1 MSIPQATNQK
11 LIGSVTVPDGIRGDC
26 IVFVTTNDIFP
37 LLLRAVMDRDVQDRD
52 SLVDS
57 INAVY
62 LEIHE
67 SFVYREEG
75 YFVDTATQVDDKEI
89 AGSLLVPGEEE
100 GAYNLSVTVNE
111 IFDCLLGM
119 LRKHK
124 IYTIQDASII
134 GFLYAEIRLKY
145 GAQYKDFMTAS
156 IKYRAEG
163 SGGIFSSDM
172 ICRAPKGI
180 VMCSDDSILDKRISS
195 LDTRTIKYA
204 TGKKDIFFELSA
216 LPENK
221 TSIIYV
227 DRRTRVLADPGT
239 AQIPGG
245 MQEVFEMEG
254 GVAFAANN
262 NEHLDSDKLFV
273 RGLYCSCKICRAGNQ
288 SQCQHLRN
296 MGVKKGRRTE
306 TELRNRGT
314 LEYYRCL
321 CCCKIIPLYEQ
332 ALRHSTRRECEALNA
347 VSVVASD
354 SRFLQMMVE
363 TCIAKC
369 PETII
374 QGDPQVLT
382 QSYDVLH
389 YCCWKLPL
397 LVVGG
402 NNGIQNFGLRVQHD
416 DTYRLSYIHSMDQS
430 SPLFD
435 QISEEYRENAWILSI
450 DGDEMRDVDDILC
463 KLNGGNNRIDP
474 DSLKAEIERI
484 SRESNSKK
492 KEYEALA
499 RKYNFTVSSNQTVA
513 KFKERLIG
521 CVDEY
526 IQNQQTQQ
534 QYREIKVV
542 VSKRLI

>member
-1 MSIPQATNQK
+1 
-11 LIGSVTVPDGIRGDC
+11 
-26 IVFVTTNDIFP
+26 
-37 LLLRAVMDRDVQDRD
+37 
-52 SLVDS
+52 
-57 INAVY
+57 
-62 LEIHE
+62 
-67 SFVYREEG
+67 
-75 YFVDTATQVDDKEI
+75 VDTATQVDDKEI

-111 IFDCLLGM
+111 IFDCLLRM

-245 MQEVFEMEG
+245 MQDVFEMEG

-306 TELRNRGT
+306 TELRN
-314 LEYYRCL
+314 
-321 CCCKIIPLYEQ
+321 
-332 ALRHSTRRECEALNA
+332 
-347 VSVVASD
+347 
-354 SRFLQMMVE
+354 
-363 TCIAKC
+363 
-369 PETII
+369 
-374 QGDPQVLT
+374 
-382 QSYDVLH
+382 
-389 YCCWKLPL
+389 
-397 LVVGG
+397 
-402 NNGIQNFGLRVQHD
+402 
-416 DTYRLSYIHSMDQS
+416 
-430 SPLFD
+430 
-435 QISEEYRENAWILSI
+435 
-450 DGDEMRDVDDILC
+450 
-463 KLNGGNNRIDP
+463 
-474 DSLKAEIERI
+474 
-484 SRESNSKK
+484 
-492 KEYEALA
+492 
-499 RKYNFTVSSNQTVA
+499 
-513 KFKERLIG
+513 
-521 CVDEY
+521 
-526 IQNQQTQQ
+526 
-534 QYREIKVV
+534 
-542 VSKRLI
+542 